1 MYFCNKLNL
10 IMIDCHR
17 SFSNAYQS
25 IINILIFINREKQLK
40 VQKSFLKLNEN
51 AEFSPKYKWDLN
63 SDKIIIDEDKSLQ
76 VAECSQI
83 IQKQSNLNGYIINI
97 KHVGKYVSALGE
109 KISPTDIEE
118 GNRVGVDRNKYQIQM
133 ILPSKI
139 DPQVTSMTIEEK
151 PNITYNDIGGC
162 KEQILSIREIV
173 EYPLLYP
180 RRFSLLGID
189 PPKGVMMYGPPGT
202 GKTLVARAVAN
213 RTDACFIRVI
223 CSELVQKYIGE
234 GARLVRELFQ
244 LSKRKNA
251 CIIFFDELDAIG
263 GTRFDDG
270 AGGDNE
276 VQRTMLEIVNQL
288 DGFDVRGNVKVL
300 MATNRP
306 DTIDPALMRPGRLDR
321 KIEFGLPDFEGR
333 IKILKI
339 HSKKMKYDS
348 GLRFELL
355 ARLCP
360 NSTGA
365 DIKSVCTEAG
375 MFAIRKNQDYV
386 NEKDFLDAINKVIK
400 GYAKFNATPKYLNYN

>member
-1 MYFCNKLNL
+1 MRNNL
-10 IMIDCHR
+10 IDNTCL
-17 SFSNAYQS
+17 SQKSNWNLVSDRAIVEEDRTLHVAQCIQVIKDQKNTLNC
-25 IINILIFINREKQLK
+25 IINL
-40 VQKSFLKLNEN
+40 
-51 AEFSPKYKWDLN
+51 
-63 SDKIIIDEDKSLQ
+63 
-76 VAECSQI
+76 
-83 IQKQSNLNGYIINI
+83 
-97 KHVGKYVSALGE
+97 KHVGKFFVALGD

-118 GNRVGVDRNKYQIQM
+118 GIRVGVDRAKYQIQLV
-133 ILPSKI
+133 LPVKI
-139 DPQVTSMTIEEK
+139 DPQVTMMAIEEK
-151 PNITYNDIGGC
+151 PNVTYGDIGGC

-180 RRFSLLGID
+180 KRFSILGID
-189 PPKGVMMYGPPGT
+189 PPKGVMMFGPPGT

-234 GARLVRELFQ
+234 GARLVRELFN
-244 LSKRKNA
+244 LSRRKNA

-288 DGFDVRGNVKVL
+288 DGFDSRGNVKVL

-321 KIEFGLPDFEGR
+321 KIEFGLPDLHGR
-333 IKILKI
+333 TKILKI
-339 HSKKMKYDS
+339 HSRKMKYDCN
-348 GLRFELL
+348 LRFELL
-355 ARLCP
+355 SRLCS

-365 DIKSVCTEAG
+365 DLRSICTEAG
-375 MFAIRKNQDYV
+375 MFAIRRKHDFV
-386 NEKDFLDAINKVIK
+386 LEEDFLEAINKVLK
-400 GYAKFNATPKYLNYN
+400 SYARFSATPKYLNYN